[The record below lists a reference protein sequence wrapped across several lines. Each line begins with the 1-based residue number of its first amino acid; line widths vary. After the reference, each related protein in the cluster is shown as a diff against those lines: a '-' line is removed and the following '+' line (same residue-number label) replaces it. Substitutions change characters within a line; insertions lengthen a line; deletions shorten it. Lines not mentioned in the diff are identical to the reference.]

1 MALARE
7 RARAPA
13 PAAAHLSPHTWAA
26 VNTCVHGCP
35 VTLTNPDQPNP
46 SVTRVTT
53 PPKFLDRKKQNKL
66 NSCWVPHHNTER
78 EREKKTHLPH
88 VTQRWPSNCLH
99 PDETTVAQKEMA
111 AALPTVE

>member
-66 NSCWVPHHNTER
+66 NSCSVPHHNTER
-78 EREKKTHLPH
+78 ERKK
-88 VTQRWPSNCLH
+88 
-99 PDETTVAQKEMA
+99 K
-111 AALPTVE
+111 PTSLT